1 MKPSNPTA
9 LGLFL
14 VIGLAL
20 GIAGVLVF
28 SSGTLF
34 HPQQK
39 SILYFDGSLKGLNPG
54 APVKFRGVTIGKVDQ
69 VRIRHNQASNDYAMP
84 VIIAVDRKLVQSKS
98 DESLQIDNRI
108 RLNENIR
115 RGFRGRLDAESL
127 VTGVLYVSLDMV
139 PDAPPPVFHQLKPE
153 YMEIPTIPS
162 QVQRLLDHLEQLD
175 LPGISAKVTALL
187 SRLDTS
193 LGHLDFPQINAGVT
207 NLLGTANH
215 LLATP
220 DITNSLVAA
229 RRALERAGA
238 LLARVDGRV
247 DPLADN
253 LTNTLFE
260 ARKTI
265 AEVRRA
271 AQNLSSLLGP
281 DNSFGSDLTQALEQ
295 LGNAGRAVADLAEFL
310 QRNPKALL
318 TGTKKPKEGSM
329 K

>member
-1 MKPSNPTA
+1 MKASNPTA
-9 LGLFL
+9 LGAFL

-20 GIAGVLVF
+20 GVAGVLIF
-28 SSGTLF
+28 SSGHLF
-34 HPQQK
+34 HQQQK

-69 VRIRHNQASNDYAMP
+69 ILIRHNQRSDDFAMP

-98 DESLQIDNRI
+98 DEMLQIDSQNH
-108 RLNENIR
+108 LNENIR

-139 PDAPPPVFHQLKPE
+139 GDAPPPVYHQVKPQ

-175 LPGISAKVTALL
+175 LPGISAKLSSLL

-193 LGHLDFPQINAGVT
+193 LGHLDLPQINAGVT
-207 NLLGTANH
+207 NLLGAANQ

-220 DITNSLVAA
+220 DLTNSVASL
-229 RRALERAGA
+229 RRTLNHAEA
-238 LLARVDGRV
+238 LLAKIDGRV

-260 ARKTI
+260 AQKTL
-265 AEVRRA
+265 ANVGRA
-271 AQNLSSLLGP
+271 AQRLSDLLGP
-281 DNSFGSDLTQALEQ
+281 DNSLSSDLTQALEQ
-295 LGNAGRAVADLAEFL
+295 LGNAGRAVADLAEFP
-310 QRNPKALL
+310 QRNPNALL
-318 TGTKKPKEGSM
+318 AGRKKPKE
-329 K
+329 